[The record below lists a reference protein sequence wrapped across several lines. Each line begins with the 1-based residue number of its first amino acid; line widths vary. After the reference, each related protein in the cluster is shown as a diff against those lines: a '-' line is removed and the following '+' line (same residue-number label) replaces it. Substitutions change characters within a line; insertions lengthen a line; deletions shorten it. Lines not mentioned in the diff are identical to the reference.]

1 MVCPKCHFALSPF
14 DVDCPRCR
22 NFAALGIAVPALPQT
37 AGDSEAEPTI
47 PDTAAN
53 IGQST
58 PVVATDEPW
67 YSKLDLGDEISSVGV
82 ASKAEPA
89 QEIVAKPVEI
99 VSTAKPVEI
108 VSTAKPAEIVSTAKP
123 AEIVSTISPSPI
135 EVSRPF
141 ASNAASMSKPPPTR
155 PAPIYTPSN
164 ANKAQK
170 SKQRLDKK
178 VVFLLSGF
186 AVFLG
191 LAFVVLRT
199 LAATHVQQTKAN
211 QLLIQ
216 AKGLIAQA
224 QANAIQFQQIELTPT
239 QAAKVLHTGTAKYQ
253 EALRLSHAAQ
263 LIDGGEKVMDLESVA
278 VIGLRRVQADT
289 EAQAARV
296 LIAEVAESIT
306 AYKGKTLTDE
316 QAASIRA
323 TLRTKCH
330 SALADCTQSLQSD
343 PDNSVALAERVLA
356 LRYLGDTKSADSAF
370 AQAITL
376 CPNNPVLLA
385 AKGDHG

>member
-99 VSTAKPVEI
+99 VSTV
-108 VSTAKPAEIVSTAKP
+108 
-123 AEIVSTISPSPI
+123 SPSPA

-141 ASNAASMSKPPPTR
+141 ASNATSMSKPPPTR

-170 SKQRLDKK
+170 SKQGLDKK

-191 LAFVVLRT
+191 LAFIVLRT

-211 QLLIQ
+211 QFLIQ

-224 QANAIQFQQIELTPT
+224 QANVIQFQQTELTPT

-253 EALRLSHAAQ
+253 KALRLCHAAQ
-263 LIDGGEKVMDLESVA
+263 LMDGGEKVLGLESVA
-278 VIGLRRVQADT
+278 VIGLRRIQADT

-316 QAASIRA
+316 QATSIRA

-376 CPNNPVLLA
+376 CPNNPVLLV
-385 AKGDHG
+385 AKGTH

>member
-14 DVDCPRCR
+14 DADCPRCK

-47 PDTAAN
+47 PDTATN

-58 PVVATDEPW
+58 PVVAADEPW
-67 YSKLDLGDEISSVGV
+67 YSKLDLGDEKSSAGV

-89 QEIVAKPVEI
+89 QEIVAKPD
-99 VSTAKPVEI
+99 
-108 VSTAKPAEIVSTAKP
+108 EIVSTAKP
-123 AEIVSTISPSPI
+123 AEIVSTISPSPV

-141 ASNAASMSKPPPTR
+141 ASNAASMSKPPPIR

-178 VVFLLSGF
+178 VVFLLSGL

-191 LAFVVLRT
+191 LAFVVIRT

-211 QLLIQ
+211 QLHIQ

-224 QANAIQFQQIELTPT
+224 QANAIQFQQTELTPT

-253 EALRLSHAAQ
+253 EALRLCHAAQ
-263 LIDGGEKVMDLESVA
+263 LMDGGEKALGLESVA
-278 VIGLRRVQADT
+278 VIGLRRIRADT

-306 AYKGKTLTDE
+306 VYKGQTLTDE

-323 TLRTKCH
+323 TLRAKCH

-343 PDNSVALAERVLA
+343 PHNSVALAERVLA
-356 LRYLGDTKSADSAF
+356 LRYLGDTKLADSAF
-370 AQAITL
+370 TQAITL
-376 CPNNPVLLA
+376 CPNNPVLLT
-385 AKGDHG
+385 AKGDHR

>member
-89 QEIVAKPVEI
+89 QEIVAKP
-99 VSTAKPVEI
+99 
-108 VSTAKPAEIVSTAKP
+108 AEIVST
-123 AEIVSTISPSPI
+123 VFPSPA

-164 ANKAQK
+164 PNKAKK

-216 AKGLIAQA
+216 ATGLIAQA
-224 QANAIQFQQIELTPT
+224 QANVIQFQQTELTPT

-253 EALRLSHAAQ
+253 KALRLCHAAQ
-263 LIDGGEKVMDLESVA
+263 LMDGGEKVLGLESVA
-278 VIGLRRVQADT
+278 VIGLRRIQADT

-306 AYKGKTLTDE
+306 AYKGQTLTDE
-316 QAASIRA
+316 QATSIRA

-385 AKGDHG
+385 SKGDHG